1 MTRIE
6 SFKFNIANL
15 FGSDAKWFENPNGI
29 YRLNRPVWLYTE
41 EVLPLIILGEYF
53 PVNLN
58 NNPLCGD

>member
-1 MTRIE
+1 MTRLG
-6 SFKFNIANL
+6 SFEFNITNL
-15 FGSDAKWFENPNGI
+15 FGSDMEWFENPNGI

-58 NNPLCGD
+58 NNPLCDD